1 MHVIEQS
8 LNAALNQIELQ
19 RQSLNTTARGR
30 LMKNVSVTLEVRF
43 ITGLIRINVS
53 IWSDKQKLLYQN
65 RYLKSFD
72 DAHKWIES
80 HYQRT

>member
-1 MHVIEQS
+1 MLPLTQ
-8 LNAALNQIELQ
+8 ALVRLESE
-19 RQSLNTTARGR
+19 RQALNTTARGR

-53 IWSDKQKLLYQN
+53 IWSDKQKLMYQN

-80 HYQRT
+80 HA